1 MLHYFEKKLGATIH
15 TFFGFGLL
23 CLMLG
28 FLVIISEF
36 LWRFFMALLFLIVAF
51 AMLHLA
57 YRLQLFRE
65 HMHHFFGNGQGDDE
79 SNAKRPTKRTKKKA
93 SVL

>member
-1 MLHYFEKKLGATIH
+1 MLQFLEKKLGTTIH

-23 CLMLG
+23 CFALG

-36 LWRFFMALLFLIVAF
+36 LWKFLMALLFLIVAF
-51 AMLHLA
+51 ALLHVA

-65 HMHHFFGNGQGDDE
+65 HMHHFFGNGQGDGGVGI
-79 SNAKRPTKRTKKKA
+79 KKSIKQPVKK
-93 SVL
+93 SRVL